1 MKRITRTYND
11 HVTHRP
17 ERVWLDQTG
26 HWTHDKALVGEFE
39 DYEAS
44 RRVRRIPHAELE
56 SIENKPQENGDAM

>member
-26 HWTHDKALVGEFE
+26 HWTH
-39 DYEAS
+39 
-44 RRVRRIPHAELE
+44 AELE